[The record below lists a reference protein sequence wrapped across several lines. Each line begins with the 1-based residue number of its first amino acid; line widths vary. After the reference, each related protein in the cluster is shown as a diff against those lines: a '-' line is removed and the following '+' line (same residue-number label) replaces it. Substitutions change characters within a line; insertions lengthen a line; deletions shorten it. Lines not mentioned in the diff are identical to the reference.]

1 MFFTP
6 ENISE
11 TEKINYIY
19 KTLRSEQ
26 RSRTFWLVI
35 KLMILGMIIY
45 GYYYLSLPTNITI
58 RKEITT
64 TIQAKVSEFIMPLV
78 GSMVQDLTQNM
89 LNPKTSSVFTHN
101 KNKNIS
107 NNILP
112 ANITPEMIKAV
123 QDALKK

>member
-1 MFFTP
+1 MFFAP

-26 RSRTFWLVI
+26 RRRTFWLII
-35 KLMILGMIIY
+35 KLMILGTIIY
-45 GYYYLSLPTNITI
+45 GYYYLSLPVNMTV
-58 RKEITT
+58 RKEITDT
-64 TIQAKVSEFIMPLV
+64 LQTKTSELIMPLV

-89 LNPKTSSVFTHN
+89 LNPNGSSATATNN
-101 KNKNIS
+101 KKNIQ